1 MKAASYLD
9 SIKAYQ
15 PAVPIEV
22 LADQIGIP
30 VDQIIKADA
39 NENPYGASPKAAE
52 SLLRSIAPH
61 LYPDPGAV
69 ALCSQLSEF
78 TGAPADQILVGNG
91 ADELIDLIMRLFLD
105 PGDTLIDLPPTFS
118 MYKLH
123 AELTRAAVLEIPRRS
138 DFSIDLPTLREA
150 ASRPECKLV
159 FLTTPNNPDGT
170 MIPREE
176 IKQLLD
182 LPIMVVVDEAYIEF
196 SGSQADF
203 GASQSCIPW
212 VSQVDNL
219 IVLRTLSKWAGL
231 AGLRVGYGIFP
242 AWLMPVLWKIKQPY
256 NVNCAAQ
263 AAAAACLTDLSYYR
277 TILQQISS
285 ERERMSGIIANL
297 AGVSV
302 IPSQAN
308 FLLCQLHQASA
319 KTIAA
324 ALRQKGILVRA
335 YHEPYCPQ
343 SLRISIMKPWQ
354 NDLILKAL
362 QENLSIG
369 GNV

>member
-9 SIKAYQ
+9 SIQAYQ
-15 PAVPIEV
+15 PAIPIEV
-22 LADQIGIP
+22 LAGQIGIP
-30 VDQIIKADA
+30 ADQIIKADA

-52 SLLRSIAPH
+52 ALLHSIAPH

-69 ALCSQLSEF
+69 ALCSQLSQF
-78 TGAPADQILVGNG
+78 TGAPADQIMVGNG
-91 ADELIDLIMRLFLD
+91 ADELIDIIMRLFLD
-105 PGDTLIDLPPTFS
+105 PGDTLIDLPPTFA

-123 AELTRAAVLEIPRRS
+123 AELTRAAVLEIPRRP
-138 DFSIDLPTLREA
+138 DFSIDLPALLAA

-170 MIPREE
+170 LIPKEQ
-176 IKQLLD
+176 IKLLLD
-182 LPIMVVVDEAYIEF
+182 LPIMLVVDEAYIEF

-212 VSQVDNL
+212 VTQVDNL
-219 IVLRTLSKWAGL
+219 IVLRTFSKWAGL
-231 AGLRVGYGIFP
+231 AGLRVGYGVFP
-242 AWLMPVLWKIKQPY
+242 AWLMPILWKVKQPY

-263 AAAAACLTDLSYYR
+263 AAAAACLTDLPYYK
-277 TILQQISS
+277 TVLQQISS
-285 ERERMSGIIANL
+285 ERERMAAAIAAL
-297 AGVSV
+297 PGVAV
-302 IPSQAN
+302 VPSQTN
-308 FLLCQLHQASA
+308 FLLCQFKQASV
-319 KTIAA
+319 KIIAA

-335 YHEPYCPQ
+335 YDEPNCPQ

-362 QENLSIG
+362 DLSTG

>member
-9 SIKAYQ
+9 SIQAYQ

-30 VDQIIKADA
+30 ADQIIKADA

-52 SLLRSIAPH
+52 ALLHSIAPH

-69 ALCSQLSEF
+69 SLCSQLSSF
-78 TGAPADQILVGNG
+78 TGATADQIMVGNG

-123 AELTRAAVLEIPRRS
+123 AELTRAVVLEIPRRT
-138 DFSIDLPTLREA
+138 DFSINLPALCA
-150 ASRPECKLV
+150 AANRPECKLV
-159 FLTTPNNPDGT
+159 FLTTPNNPDGSL
-170 MIPREE
+170 IPREE
-176 IKQLLD
+176 IQQLLD
-182 LPIMVVVDEAYIEF
+182 LPIMLVVDEAYIEF
-196 SGSQADF
+196 AGNQTDF

-219 IVLRTLSKWAGL
+219 IVLRTFSKWAGL
-231 AGLRVGYGIFP
+231 AGLRVGYGVFP
-242 AWLMPVLWKIKQPY
+242 AWMMPILWKIKQPY

-263 AAAAACLTDLSYYR
+263 AAAAACLTDLPYYQ
-277 TILQQISS
+277 TILQQITS
-285 ERERMSGIIANL
+285 ERERMAMAITAIPE
-297 AGVSV
+297 VSV
-302 IPSQAN
+302 VPSQTN
-308 FLLCQLHQASA
+308 FLLCQLQKASA
-319 KTIAA
+319 KTIAG

-335 YHEPYCPQ
+335 YDEPYCPQ

-362 QENLSIG
+362 QENLSPG
-369 GNV
+369 GNA